1 MSTIVRPI
9 PPPGV
14 AELPRIGRGHGRLE
28 RSSKQGALDSW
39 APISRWMG
47 EKFAVLVHEENYA
60 FVMDHFC
67 DSVDLTAFPNSSGV
81 KVTEN
86 PRWLKVTYR
95 GGCPES
101 DPSFAE
107 AGHQRLE
114 DRRAFPQAGSR
125 SLEGQPQDAHQAPA
139 PAGPLLSVEACCN
152 IPYVERS
159 LYAAFYP
166 TARIGSDCTLYDFLM
181 NERALTAEQGTVAG
195 DCCRQGG

>member
-1 MSTIVRPI
+1 MR
-9 PPPGV
+9 
-14 AELPRIGRGHGRLE
+14 H
-28 RSSKQGALDSW
+28 
-39 APISRWMG
+39 
-47 EKFAVLVHEENYA
+47 
-60 FVMDHFC
+60 
-67 DSVDLTAFPNSSGV
+67 SVDLTAFPNSSGV
-81 KVTEN
+81 KVTQS

-101 DPSFAE
+101 DPSFAQKLDINGS
-107 AGHQRLE
+107 AACRRQTCLSTSWLAALRDNFKTRIKHLRLR
-114 DRRAFPQAGSR
+114 DLFFP
-125 SLEGQPQDAHQAPA
+125 L
-139 PAGPLLSVEACCN
+139 EACCN